1 MCGSAGRRCLAG
13 WPRGTSRL
21 PLAASPHLTGWLLA
35 SLLPSRPSLRPCCAA
50 ACSACLPA
58 CRCGAADC
66 RRPRAPA
73 ARPVPGRSPAW
84 SRLARA
90 RCAAAGC
97 RAPDARY
104 GWMDSGSLDWDR
116 VELPIC
122 PTGLQSL
129 VGPEIRKKN
138 WAAEPRAMAR
148 VARGLPP
155 PLSTWIGSGRLTL
168 LVGPPVVVASAFARL
183 AS

>member
-1 MCGSAGRRCLAG
+1 MDPVHLISYLSSLSNGSPHRTHCRAARVCGSAGRRCLAG
-13 WPRGTSRL
+13 WPRGASRL

-116 VELPIC
+116 VETLSC
-122 PTGLQSL
+122 LFVQLGL
-129 VGPEIRKKN
+129 
-138 WAAEPRAMAR
+138 AALGFR
-148 VARGLPP
+148 V
-155 PLSTWIGSGRLTL
+155 
-168 LVGPPVVVASAFARL
+168 
-183 AS
+183 

>member
-1 MCGSAGRRCLAG
+1 MEDGSSSSNFLPRYLLTCSTGSPHRTHCRAARVCGSAGRRCLAARRE
-13 WPRGTSRL
+13 PPAARR
-21 PLAASPHLTGWLLA
+21 LAAPDWLAAGLSA
-35 SLLPSRPSLRPCCAA
+35 PQSRPSLRPCCAA

-66 RRPRAPA
+66 LRPRAPA
-73 ARPVPGRSPAW
+73 ARPEPGRSPAW

-116 VELPIC
+116 VETLSC
-122 PTGLQSL
+122 LFVQLGL
-129 VGPEIRKKN
+129 
-138 WAAEPRAMAR
+138 AALGFR
-148 VARGLPP
+148 V
-155 PLSTWIGSGRLTL
+155 
-168 LVGPPVVVASAFARL
+168 
-183 AS
+183 

>member
-1 MCGSAGRRCLAG
+1 MDPVHLISYLSSLSADLQQWLTAPHPLPRRTGVRQRRPQVPGRLAARREPPAARRLAAPDRLAAG
-13 WPRGTSRL
+13 LSAPQSPLASPVLCSRL
-21 PLAASPHLTGWLLA
+21 Q
-35 SLLPSRPSLRPCCAA
+35 
-50 ACSACLPA
+50 CLPA

-116 VELPIC
+116 VETLSC
-122 PTGLQSL
+122 LFVQLGL
-129 VGPEIRKKN
+129 
-138 WAAEPRAMAR
+138 AALGFR
-148 VARGLPP
+148 V
-155 PLSTWIGSGRLTL
+155 
-168 LVGPPVVVASAFARL
+168 
-183 AS
+183 